1 MELLSADVID
11 LQEAAEGR
19 EQGRVVSGL
28 EELEALRL
36 RQVQILLDAR
46 FACEQAEA
54 SGKDAGPGTAQS
66 RLCEAVRALEEVDDL
81 LFSVRLDRSAPLAG

>member
-1 MELLSADVID
+1 MESLSADVID

-19 EQGRVVSGL
+19 EQGRAGDL
-28 EELEALRL
+28 EELETLRL
-36 RQVQILLDAR
+36 RRVQILLDAR
-46 FACEQAEA
+46 LACEKAEA

-81 LFSVRLDRSAPLAG
+81 LFSARLRRAAPLAG